1 MNLWD
6 FVKIFLVLLLLAG
19 LLYAMLYLLKKYV
32 YASEGKNPKLL
43 NIKVLSTQLIM
54 PKKFISVVKIMDKV
68 YVLGVSDQSI
78 SLVDKLTKDE
88 VNLKD
93 LEEASTVNFL
103 DYFKK
108 GMNKK

>member
-1 MNLWD
+1 
-6 FVKIFLVLLLLAG
+6 
-19 LLYAMLYLLKKYV
+19 
-32 YASEGKNPKLL
+32 
-43 NIKVLSTQLIM
+43 M

-78 SLVDKLTKDE
+78 SLVDKLNKDE

-93 LEEASTVNFL
+93 IEEASTVNFL